1 MMFNKIYLGLGATI
15 LVSLPFNY
23 LQVKAET
30 TTFKNTSSNLQK
42 YFVQN
47 PEGKKEDELG
57 DEKFMEKL
65 NLTEEQKQKIQVI
78 RQKYQPEIQQTD
90 QSLRAEKSKLREMMV
105 KNQSSDQMRNQH
117 RKIVALHQKI
127 NNLRF
132 ERMLEIRE
140 VLTVQQ
146 RQDFASMMEKRK
158 NGRRGNPN
166 P

>member
-30 TTFKNTSSNLQK
+30 IRFTETSSHIQK
-42 YFVQN
+42 YLVQN
-47 PEGKKEDELG
+47 PERKKDDELG
-57 DEKFMEKL
+57 DEKFIEKL
-65 NLTEEQKQKIQVI
+65 NLTADQKQKIQVI
-78 RQKYQPEIQQTD
+78 RQKYQPEIQQTH

-105 KNQSSDQMRNQH
+105 NNQSSDQMRNQH
-117 RKIVALHQKI
+117 RKIVALNQKL

-132 ERMLEIRE
+132 ESMLEIRE
-140 VLTVQQ
+140 VLTAQQ